1 MRRTNDLSGPDPDTC
16 GSEGKEPVS
25 YPVAPNLVSDSGRER
40 ALVQRIFSFVVT
52 MGFSLH

>member
-16 GSEGKEPVS
+16 GSEGKEPVN

-40 ALVQRIFSFVVT
+40 ALVQSIFSFVVT